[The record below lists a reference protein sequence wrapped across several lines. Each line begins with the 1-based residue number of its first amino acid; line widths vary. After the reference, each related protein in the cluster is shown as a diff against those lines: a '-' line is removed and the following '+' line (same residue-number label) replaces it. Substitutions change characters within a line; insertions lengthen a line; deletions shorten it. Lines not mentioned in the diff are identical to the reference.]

1 MKVWLLFLV
10 IGAGTFLLRLSL
22 IALWGRLGNVPD
34 SFERGLRFIPA
45 AVLSA
50 LVVPALTASNSHFE
64 IGPRTAAGLVA
75 ILVAWKSR
83 NVFLTIAAGMG
94 ALWIIQ
100 AAFAVQ

>member
-1 MKVWLLFLV
+1 MKVWFLFLV

-22 IALWGRLGNVPD
+22 IALWGKLGKVPD

-50 LVVPALTASNSHFE
+50 LVLPALTTPNDHFE
-64 IGPRTAAGLVA
+64 IGPRMAAGLVA

-83 NVFLTIAAGMG
+83 NVFLTIVAGMG

-100 AAFAVQ
+100 AVAVQ